1 MIFLSVKVVRR
12 GLEKWRGK
20 PMGKVRKQYLM
31 KLKVK
36 ALESSLRLRSLKKS
50 MVKD

>member
-1 MIFLSVKVVRR
+1 M
-12 GLEKWRGK
+12 GK
-20 PMGKVRKQYLM
+20 LVGKVRKQYLM
-31 KLKVK
+31 RLKVK